1 MMRLI
6 YTLQLLGFISKTF
19 GSLKITP
26 SAGADPGFVLGG
38 GALVSCSASTPIN
51 HIVFFF
57 LQNASCIRK
66 PQVISGRGG
75 ALPLHP
81 PPRSAP
87 ALSLLFNI
95 KTISC
100 LTVPRI
106 YPFQLKFRMGLLC
119 QIGYCG
125 TRPAERYK
133 IATDRKCGLVRSMA
147 EPPAPPPPPA
157 ITSDWMRYFY
167 PSLRYVVTR
176 ILCAKHK
183 NTSP

>member
-6 YTLQLLGFISKTF
+6 YTLSLGFISKTF

-26 SAGADPGFVLGG
+26 SAGADPGFVYQRGCTRL
-38 GALVSCSASTPIN
+38 LLCFNTNKPHS
-51 HIVFFF
+51 FFF

-66 PQVISGRGG
+66 PQVILGRGG
-75 ALPLHP
+75 GAHPLHP
-81 PPRSAP
+81 PSRSAP

-106 YPFQLKFRMGLLC
+106 YPFRLKFRIGLLC
-119 QIGYCG
+119 EIGYCG

-133 IATDRKCGLVRSMA
+133 IATDRKRGLLRSMA
-147 EPPAPPPPPA
+147 ESHPA
-157 ITSDWMRYFY
+157 ITSDWM
-167 PSLRYVVTR
+167 
-176 ILCAKHK
+176 
-183 NTSP
+183 